1 MATELLR
8 IEDFIHLAK
17 KGKNVKT
24 SIELQKKIVS
34 QKVHPSDTSDMKCEV
49 DMYLLLG
56 NYTFKV
62 EDETRY
68 VSKIYMHGCFDEST
82 VDAKINKHVA
92 NERLKVDY
100 KRLSEANIKIEEKY
114 F

>member
-1 MATELLR
+1 
-8 IEDFIHLAK
+8 
-17 KGKNVKT
+17 
-24 SIELQKKIVS
+24 
-34 QKVHPSDTSDMKCEV
+34 
-49 DMYLLLG
+49 
-56 NYTFKV
+56 
-62 EDETRY
+62 
-68 VSKIYMHGCFDEST
+68 MHGCFDEST